1 MNQESRLAIRLLLT
15 RSRGFWLVN
24 TVNLGDNIAYFLILT
39 LLTLFLGELGWSDRP
54 AGLMVSFYTGLVTI
68 TMLWGGRV
76 SDRLGVGRAITV
88 SMVLTALGRTL
99 LAASSGLGWG
109 AAVAGLLLSAVGSGI
124 SQPALYTGVKVHAEP
139 RAASLGYS
147 VLYATLSLGI
157 GVGSFLSPLVRTKA
171 VFGPAWFQVHGLG
184 LGITGVFWVAALL
197 TWATVAFHLAFYQPP
212 AALETGQAA
221 EVGGG
226 FDSRFIFF
234 IFILL
239 PVRTLFAHQ
248 FLTLP
253 NYVFRTFPTEISDR
267 FEWLMGINPP
277 IVLVLVPLFTL
288 WTRRVRIVDVMIA
301 GTGLTAVTT
310 FCLAGPPSLRN
321 LLIYIVLFS
330 VGEAMWGSR
339 FLEYVAEIAPPGRLG
354 AYMGMAGIPWFCAK
368 FTTGLYSGWMLE
380 HYLPL
385 GGPGRPEVL
394 WLIYACIALVT
405 PLGLV
410 AARRWLADAQGNASG
425 ESPL

>member
-39 LLTLFLGELGWSDRP
+39 LLTLFLGELGWSDQR
-54 AGLMVSFYTGLVTI
+54 AGLTVSVYMGLVTI

-88 SMVLTALGRTL
+88 SMVITSLGRTL
-99 LAASSGLGWG
+99 LAAATALGWW
-109 AAVAGLLLSAVGSGI
+109 AAVAGLLIAAFGSGI

-147 VLYATLSLGI
+147 ILYATLSLGI
-157 GVGSFLSPLVRTKA
+157 GVGSFLSPLVRTGA
-171 VFGPAWFQVHGLG
+171 AFGPIHGLG

-197 TWATVAFHLAFYQPP
+197 SWATVGFHLAFYQPP
-212 AALETGQAA
+212 ATAEAGEVA
-221 EVGGG
+221 EVSGG
-226 FDSRFIFF
+226 FDARFLFF

-253 NYVFRTFPTEISDR
+253 SYVFRTFPVSVSDR

-288 WTRRVRIVDVMIA
+288 WTRRVHIVDVMIA
-301 GTGLTAVTT
+301 GTGLTALTT
-310 FCLAGPPSLRN
+310 FCLAGPPRLAN
-321 LLIYIVLFS
+321 LLFYIVVFS

-368 FTTGLYSGWMLE
+368 FTTGLYSGWMLD
-380 HYLPL
+380 HFVPL
-385 GGPGRPEVL
+385 HGPARPETL
-394 WLIYACIALVT
+394 WFIYA
-405 PLGLV
+405 LV
-410 AARRWLADAQGNASG
+410 ALITPVSLVVARRWLTKNQGI
-425 ESPL
+425 SPA